1 MPYSTPTILID
12 LYIKKANMP
21 VCPESMHRARWFY
34 DTMLLEKAVTNKLD
48 NNHVDSDLSRMAEYA
63 YLGLGVVDQ
72 VKRKVTDLEPLEPF
86 LYTTIN
92 TIRDW
97 VNGEDVDVSA
107 PVLAL
112 IQESTGCG
120 YADFDIIMNFL
131 SLSTI
136 LDNLFEPETESHTDE
151 H

>member
-1 MPYSTPTILID
+1 MPYSTPTILINM
-12 LYIKKANMP
+12 YIKKANMP

-34 DTMLLEKAVTNKLD
+34 NTMLLEKAVTNKLD

-120 YADFDIIMNFL
+120 YADFDIIMG
-131 SLSTI
+131 SLPRSII
-136 LDNLFEPETESHTDE
+136 LDNLFESETESPTDE

>member
-1 MPYSTPTILID
+1 MPYSTPIILIN

-21 VCPESMHRARWFY
+21 VCRESMHRARWFY
-34 DTMLLEKAVTNKLD
+34 DTVLLEKAVTHKLYARSPD
-48 NNHVDSDLSRMAEYA
+48 PNLSRMSEYA
-63 YLGLGVVDQ
+63 YLGLGVIDQ

-97 VNGEDVDVSA
+97 INDEPVDVSA

-112 IQESTGCG
+112 IQELTGCG
-120 YADFDIIMNFL
+120 YTDFDIIMGTL
-131 SLSTI
+131 PQSTI
-136 LDNLFEPETESHTDE
+136 LDNLFETERSIDE

>member
-1 MPYSTPTILID
+1 MPYSTPIILID
-12 LYIKKANMP
+12 LYIEKANMP

-34 DTMLLEKAVTNKLD
+34 DTVLLEKAVTNKL
-48 NNHVDSDLSRMAEYA
+48 NIEHVDANLSRMGEYA

-72 VKRKVTDLEPLEPF
+72 IKCKVTDLEPLEPF

-97 VNGEDVDVSA
+97 VNDEPVDVSA

-112 IQESTGCG
+112 IQELTGCG
-120 YADFDIIMNFL
+120 YTDFDIIMGTL
-131 SLSTI
+131 TRQDI
-136 LDNLFEPETESHTDE
+136 LDNLFETERTTNE

>member
-1 MPYSTPTILID
+1 MERRDMVLAHWLEFQNGDD
-12 LYIKKANMP
+12 LNAHIRSF
-21 VCPESMHRARWFY
+21 ERAWDFS
-34 DTMLLEKAVTNKLD
+34 A
-48 NNHVDSDLSRMAEYA
+48 RMGQYA
-63 YLGLGVVDQ
+63 YLGLGVVDKI
-72 VKRKVTDLEPLEPF
+72 KRKVPDLEPLEPF

-97 VNGEDVDVSA
+97 VNDEPVDVSA

-112 IQESTGCG
+112 IQESTMCG
-120 YADFDIIMNFL
+120 YADFDIIMNSL

-136 LDNLFEPETESHTDE
+136 LDNLFEPETERPINE

>member
-21 VCPESMHRARWFY
+21 VCSESMHRARWFY
-34 DTMLLEKAVTNKLD
+34 DTALLEKAVTNKLD
-48 NNHVDSDLSRMAEYA
+48 SNNADPNLSRMGQYA
-63 YLGLGVVDQ
+63 YLGLGVVDKI
-72 VKRKVTDLEPLEPF
+72 KRKVPDLEPLEPF

-97 VNGEDVDVSA
+97 VNDEPVDVSA

-112 IQESTGCG
+112 IQESTMCG
-120 YADFDIIMNFL
+120 YADFDIIMNSL

>member
-12 LYIKKANMP
+12 LYIKKSNMP

-34 DTMLLEKAVTNKLD
+34 DTVLLGKAVTNKLD
-48 NNHVDSDLSRMAEYA
+48 ADQANPNLSRMGQYA
-63 YLGLGVVDQ
+63 YLGLGVVDS
-72 VKRKVTDLEPLEPF
+72 VKRKVKDLEPLEPF

-97 VNGEDVDVSA
+97 VNDEPVDVSA

-120 YADFDIIMNFL
+120 YADFDIVMDTL
-131 SLSTI
+131 PLSTI
-136 LDNLFEPETESHTDE
+136 LGNLFETERPINE

>member
-1 MPYSTPTILID
+1 MPYLTPAILID

-34 DTMLLEKAVTNKLD
+34 DTVLLEKTVTNKLD
-48 NNHVDSDLSRMAEYA
+48 SSNADPNLSRMGQYA
-63 YLGLGVVDQ
+63 YLGLGVVDR
-72 VKRKVTDLEPLEPF
+72 VKRKVADLEPLEPF

-107 PVLAL
+107 PVVAL
-112 IQESTGCG
+112 IQESTRCG
-120 YADFDIIMNFL
+120 YANFDIIMD
-131 SLSTI
+131 SLPQSTI
-136 LDNLFEPETESHTDE
+136 LDNLFEPETESHTNE

>member
-1 MPYSTPTILID
+1 MGQ
-12 LYIKKANMP
+12 
-21 VCPESMHRARWFY
+21 
-34 DTMLLEKAVTNKLD
+34 
-48 NNHVDSDLSRMAEYA
+48 YA
-63 YLGLGVVDQ
+63 YLGLGVVDK

-97 VNGEDVDVSA
+97 VNDEPVDVSA

-112 IQESTGCG
+112 IQESTMCG
-120 YADFDIIMNFL
+120 YADFDIITNSL

-136 LDNLFEPETESHTDE
+136 LDNFFEPETESHTNE

>member
-1 MPYSTPTILID
+1 MERRDMVLAHWLEFQNGTDENAHIRSF
-12 LYIKKANMP
+12 
-21 VCPESMHRARWFY
+21 ERAWDFSARIR
-34 DTMLLEKAVTNKLD
+34 
-48 NNHVDSDLSRMAEYA
+48 DLSRMAEYA

-120 YADFDIIMNFL
+120 YADFDIIMGTL
-131 SLSTI
+131 PRSII
-136 LDNLFEPETESHTDE
+136 LDNLFESETESPTDE

>member
-1 MPYSTPTILID
+1 MPYSTPIILIE
-12 LYIKKANMP
+12 LYIKKANMTD
-21 VCPESMHRARWFY
+21 CPESRHRARWFY
-34 DTMLLEKAVTNKLD
+34 DTVLLEKAVTNKLYTSHPD
-48 NNHVDSDLSRMAEYA
+48 PNLARMSEYA

-97 VNGEDVDVSA
+97 VNDEPVDVSA

-112 IQESTGCG
+112 IQELTGCG
-120 YADFDIIMNFL
+120 YTDFDIIMGAL
-131 SLSTI
+131 PQSTI
-136 LDNLFEPETESHTDE
+136 LDTLFETERTNDE
-151 H
+151 F